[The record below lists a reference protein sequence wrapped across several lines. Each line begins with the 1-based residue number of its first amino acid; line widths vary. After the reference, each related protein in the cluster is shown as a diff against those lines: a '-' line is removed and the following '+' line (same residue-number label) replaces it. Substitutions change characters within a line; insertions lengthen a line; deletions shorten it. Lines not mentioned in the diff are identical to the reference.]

1 MKTFHNCLIVLVL
14 SQVKDYFTVLIFL
27 SSLETLKYF
36 EEEKWLKLNKK
47 PKILK

>member
-14 SQVKDYFTVLIFL
+14 SQVKGYFTVIFP

-36 EEEKWLKLNKK
+36 QEEKWLKLNNK
-47 PKILK
+47 PKTLK